1 MSHDPIRNTVH
12 GEVGTAV
19 QVGHVGGDVHV
30 HPSPA
35 SAAVGVHQL
44 PPDVAGFTGRVDDLA
59 RLDSLLDVDG
69 GSTAVVITA
78 IAGAPGVGKTALA
91 VHWAH
96 RVSDRFPEGQ
106 LYVNLRGYDP
116 GRPMAPE
123 QVLDGFVRALGL
135 PAERVPREVEA
146 LSGSYRSL
154 VAGRRVLVVLDN
166 AGSSRQVL
174 PLLPGSPSCTVVITS
189 RGRLSGL
196 IARTGGRRVTID
208 VLSPAEAVEL
218 LRDRLGDKAVE
229 ARPQALAELAE
240 LCGRLPLA
248 LRIAAERVASQPSLG
263 VADLNEELAAERERL
278 DVLDADDDEAT
289 AVRSVFSWSYRA
301 LTPDAARLFR
311 LLGLHPGPEFDV
323 SASAALA
330 YLPVRDARRLLDGL
344 AGLHLLGRGARGRY
358 RFHDLLRVYAAEL
371 VVAEDRPDVR
381 REALRRVLAWYLHAA
396 VEASRIVYPN
406 RQRVL
411 IGASGPAEPLPD
423 FDGRAAALR
432 WYETEQ
438 DNLLAAM
445 RDAVGS
451 GERALAWQL
460 PAMLTD
466 MLWKLPW
473 ADAIEILH
481 AALAA
486 AESLQ
491 DVRGQLYVLDNFADF
506 SLDLERF
513 DEAAAH
519 FTRMMRLAGEI
530 GDDYFLGSALNGLG
544 NAHLG
549 LGDLDPAL
557 NRFREAL
564 STFRGI
570 HNRGI
575 EATVLANVAEVLRRQ
590 GDWADAVA
598 HCRLS
603 LAIAG
608 ELDDVWRVARAERTL
623 GLIYAGSGDM
633 ELALEHLRRAL
644 SMHRE
649 FDNRFDVARTSTDIG
664 DVLHR
669 VGEHGKARSAWQD
682 AVTIFEELGAPG
694 ADAVR
699 RRLDGSADTG
709 RST

>member
-1 MSHDPIRNTVH
+1 MSQDPIRNTVH
-12 GEVGTAV
+12 GDVGTAV

-35 SAAVGVHQL
+35 AAGIHQL

-96 RVSDRFPEGQ
+96 RVRDRFPDGQ

-166 AGSSRQVL
+166 AGSSAQVL

-208 VLSPAEAVEL
+208 ALPPAEAVEL
-218 LRDRLGDKAVE
+218 LHDRLGDKGAE
-229 ARPQALAELAE
+229 AGARALAELAE

-248 LRIAAERVASQPSLG
+248 LRIAAERVAAQSSLS
-263 VADLNEELAAERERL
+263 VADLNEELTAERERL
-278 DVLDADDDEAT
+278 DVLAADDDEAT

-330 YLPVRDARRLLDGL
+330 DLPVRDTRRLLDGL
-344 AGLHLLGRGARGRY
+344 SGLHLLGRSARGRY

-381 REALRRVLAWYLHAA
+381 REALRRVLSWYLHAA

-406 RQRVL
+406 RQHVR
-411 IGASGPAEPLPD
+411 IEASGPAGPMPV

-445 RDAVGS
+445 RGAAGS

-473 ADAIEILH
+473 ADAIDILH
-481 AALAA
+481 SALAA
-486 AESLQ
+486 AESLA

-506 SLDLERF
+506 ALDLERF
-513 DEAAAH
+513 DEAATH
-519 FTRMMRLAGEI
+519 FSRMMRLAGEV
-530 GDDYFLGSALNGLG
+530 GDGYFLGSALNGLG

-549 LGDLDPAL
+549 RGNLDPAL
-557 NRFREAL
+557 SRFREAL
-564 STFRGI
+564 DTFRAI

-590 GDWADAVA
+590 GHWADAIA

-603 LAIAG
+603 LGIAG

-623 GLIYAGSGDM
+623 GLTYAGSGDV

-669 VGEHGKARSAWQD
+669 VGEHGKARSAWRD

-699 RRLDGSADTG
+699 RRLDSSADTDP
-709 RST
+709 ST